1 MKLKRTISAVL
12 SVLIVIA
19 SLSNVSA
26 QKVKGYLSIRG
37 TVKIEHDNF
46 AVSKVKVFVDG
57 SLDKIYDADKTGRF
71 SFNIDL
77 NKQVVLEIC
86 RQGFYSKRLE
96 FNTNVPVED
105 VGIWNYKFSIELL
118 PEVDGFDA
126 SILDQ
131 PIGKIKFVE
140 KIGDFDYDEA
150 YTAEMQKRLK
160 AMMKDYEQKRRAT
173 FERLIAEADAQ
184 FSQANYEEAV
194 ELYTKAID
202 VDPYDPYPDNQISAI
217 KKILAKNQNNDKNY
231 QKNIAIADESFNTQ
245 QYTNAQI
252 YYKRALTYKDDQ
264 YPKDQLLKIDR
275 ILAELSDADAALA
288 AREKAYRDAI
298 AEGDKNFSAKK
309 YEESLAR
316 FSEAA
321 SIKPNEQYPKDKIT
335 ELNAIIAK
343 LRNDAANQAA
353 IDKAYAEA
361 IAKADNLYGQNN
373 LVDARINYVKA
384 KEIKPAETYPQT
396 RINLIDKQLAAD
408 KANNEKYNGFI
419 SVADNAFSK
428 QDYNSAKSAYQQ
440 AAALKPNEAYPKQRI
455 AEIDKLLAQQKAD
468 KANEGYNR
476 FIALA
481 DAAFNKEDWASAK
494 SNYQQAQSF
503 KPEEQYPAQRLAEID
518 RLIAD
523 RAAKR
528 KLYDAAIAKA
538 DKLYDKRSWEEA
550 KSAYNEALALFP
562 TEAYPQ
568 SRITDIDS
576 RLLAMKSA
584 EEQKRA
590 IEKAYADAVRKGDS
604 LLNLKLYNE
613 AKNSFNQAL
622 AAKAAEKYPKQKI
635 AEIDKLLAQQKQID
649 DKYINLISYADDQ
662 FASGKY
668 PEARGNYVSALQLKP
683 EETYPKERIA
693 EIDKRLAEQKIVAEK
708 IAKDNAQYDNLIAQ
722 ADAKFKAEDFTQAK
736 ALYSQASAVKPN
748 EMYPKNQIV
757 EIDNMIAKA
766 AERDRNYSQAVATA
780 DGYFREKKYA
790 EAINAYNQALSIKP
804 NEAHP
809 KQRIAEAQ
817 AFINAE
823 NQKRQQYAAL
833 ITQADNLFAQKDY
846 ANAKPVYQ
854 QALQLMPNEQ
864 HPQTRIQQIDS
875 FLAEAAQRKAEQEN
889 QLRSYKAKVA
899 EADRAFNAR
908 NYDNAIELYSAA
920 KTIKPDETY
929 PDQQIAQISANI
941 KAEKEQERL
950 AKIDADYKNAVA
962 QADAAYKA
970 KDYSAAIGLYRS
982 ASAIKATEK
991 YPKDQIELCE
1001 KLIRDSNAQAQ
1012 AEAERQRKEQLAAAQ
1027 SSFDNKK
1034 DFDVPTGQRSDHFLN
1049 ELAKQY
1055 PEGITVENYDS
1066 KGKKVKRVIVNRG
1079 GLAHEYIEA
1088 KYSYGTYYFRDG
1100 RSISSQV
1107 FYKETK

>member
-1 MKLKRTISAVL
+1 M
-12 SVLIVIA
+12 IVIA

-26 QKVKGYLSIRG
+26 QKVKGYLSIKG

-419 SVADNAFSK
+419 SVADNAFAK

-455 AEIDKLLAQQKAD
+455 AEIDNLLAQPKAA

-538 DKLYDKRSWEEA
+538 DKLYDKRNWEEA

-568 SRITDIDS
+568 SRH
-576 RLLAMKSA
+576 RQPAAGYEERRGA
-584 EEQKRA
+584 E
-590 IEKAYADAVRKGDS
+590 
-604 LLNLKLYNE
+604 
-613 AKNSFNQAL
+613 
-622 AAKAAEKYPKQKI
+622 
-635 AEIDKLLAQQKQID
+635 
-649 DKYINLISYADDQ
+649 
-662 FASGKY
+662 
-668 PEARGNYVSALQLKP
+668 
-683 EETYPKERIA
+683 T
-693 EIDKRLAEQKIVAEK
+693 
-708 IAKDNAQYDNLIAQ
+708 
-722 ADAKFKAEDFTQAK
+722 
-736 ALYSQASAVKPN
+736 
-748 EMYPKNQIV
+748 
-757 EIDNMIAKA
+757 
-766 AERDRNYSQAVATA
+766 RN
-780 DGYFREKKYA
+780 
-790 EAINAYNQALSIKP
+790 
-804 NEAHP
+804 
-809 KQRIAEAQ
+809 
-817 AFINAE
+817 
-823 NQKRQQYAAL
+823 
-833 ITQADNLFAQKDY
+833 
-846 ANAKPVYQ
+846 
-854 QALQLMPNEQ
+854 
-864 HPQTRIQQIDS
+864 
-875 FLAEAAQRKAEQEN
+875 
-889 QLRSYKAKVA
+889 
-899 EADRAFNAR
+899 
-908 NYDNAIELYSAA
+908 
-920 KTIKPDETY
+920 
-929 PDQQIAQISANI
+929 
-941 KAEKEQERL
+941 
-950 AKIDADYKNAVA
+950 
-962 QADAAYKA
+962 
-970 KDYSAAIGLYRS
+970 
-982 ASAIKATEK
+982 
-991 YPKDQIELCE
+991 
-1001 KLIRDSNAQAQ
+1001 
-1012 AEAERQRKEQLAAAQ
+1012 
-1027 SSFDNKK
+1027 
-1034 DFDVPTGQRSDHFLN
+1034 
-1049 ELAKQY
+1049 
-1055 PEGITVENYDS
+1055 
-1066 KGKKVKRVIVNRG
+1066 
-1079 GLAHEYIEA
+1079 
-1088 KYSYGTYYFRDG
+1088 
-1100 RSISSQV
+1100 
-1107 FYKETK
+1107 